1 MWLPR
6 RKNFMGLSA
15 MASNWLIGLLKVFK
29 PYDLEDYLRDCDPK
43 DIMEVEARIRN
54 WDRYRKS
61 LEFGY

>member
-1 MWLPR
+1 
-6 RKNFMGLSA
+6 MGLSA

>member
-1 MWLPR
+1 
-6 RKNFMGLSA
+6 MGLSA
-15 MASNWLIGLLKVFK
+15 MANDWLVRLLEVFK

-43 DIMEVEARIRN
+43 DIQEVEARIRN